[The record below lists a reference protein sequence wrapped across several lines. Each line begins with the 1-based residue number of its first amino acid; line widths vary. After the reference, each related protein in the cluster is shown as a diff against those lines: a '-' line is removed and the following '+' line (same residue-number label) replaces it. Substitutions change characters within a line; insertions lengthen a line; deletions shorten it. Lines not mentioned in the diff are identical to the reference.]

1 MSEGTMM
8 YDDDILAIKGL
19 IKNVL
24 DANLDALKKLS
35 DNVYEAKLDELGKLS
50 RKALES
56 LEKQNVKIDHL
67 NNSMYQQKDLID
79 LKQDVTFIK
88 NEIKNNSDYL
98 RG

>member
-24 DANLDALKKLS
+24 DAEIDALKKLNQ
-35 DNVYEAKLDELGKLS
+35 NVFEAKIEQLEKQS
-50 RKALES
+50 RKVLDS
-56 LEKQNVKIDHL
+56 IEKQNVKIDHL